1 MGGGTGD
8 GGAPLDVRSLLYE
21 ALSRS
26 VCRKHPV
33 AAVIVN
39 SLENYILGW
48 NGPPANEK
56 DHKCLRKDC
65 ASGIGMEVC
74 PSIHAE
80 RRAISYAARDGMK
93 IRNSTLYLN
102 EWFPCA
108 DCAKSIIAADI
119 IKVVT
124 PDEIYACKITHE
136 LVPKLQKQAYNFELA
151 EKLLR
156 EAGIELIVVPEIKF

>member
-8 GGAPLDVRSLLYE
+8 GGAPLDVCYLLRQ
-21 ALSRS
+21 ALSMS
-26 VCRKHPV
+26 VCSKHPV

-39 SLENYILGW
+39 PSEDYVLGW
-48 NGPPANEK
+48 NGPPANEEN
-56 DHKCLRKDC
+56 HECSRKGY
-65 ASGIGMEVC
+65 ASGQGLDLC

-80 RRAISYAARDGMK
+80 RRAISYAARDGVG
-93 IRNSTLYLN
+93 IQNSTLYLN

-108 DCAKSIIAADI
+108 DCAKSIIPAGI

-124 PDEIYACKITHE
+124 PDEIYADKNAHE
-136 LVPKLQKQAYNFELA
+136 LIPKLQKQAYNFELA

-156 EAGIELIVVPEIKF
+156 EAGIELIVIPDMKF

>member
-1 MGGGTGD
+1 MGGGTRT
-8 GGAPLDVRSLLYE
+8 GAPSDVRDLLYE
-21 ALSRS
+21 ALSKS

-39 SLENYILGW
+39 PSEKYVLGW

-56 DHKCLRKDC
+56 NHKCSRKNC
-65 ASGIGMEVC
+65 ASGEGLDLC

-80 RRAISYAARDGMK
+80 RRAISYAARDRIGT
-93 IRNSTLYLN
+93 RNSTLYLN

-108 DCAKSIIAADI
+108 DCAKSIIVAGVT
-119 IKVVT
+119 KVVT

-136 LVPKLQKQAYNFELA
+136 LIPKLRKQTYNFELS

-156 EAGIELIVVPEIKF
+156 KAGIELIVVPEIKF